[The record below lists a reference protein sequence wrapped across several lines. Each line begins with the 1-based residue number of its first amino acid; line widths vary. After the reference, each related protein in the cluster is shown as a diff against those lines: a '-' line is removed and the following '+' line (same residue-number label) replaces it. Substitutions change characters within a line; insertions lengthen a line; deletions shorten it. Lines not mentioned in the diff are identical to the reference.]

1 MLKRDEA
8 MVALRRKWLP
18 EFQRVLARGHRGAR
32 NPRRVSN
39 AWQVMVS
46 SQLPLVR

>member
-18 EFQRVLARGHRGAR
+18 EFQRVLARGSAV
-32 NPRRVSN
+32 RVI
-39 AWQVMVS
+39 
-46 SQLPLVR
+46 PGG